1 MTRFQFLSII
11 LMMQSS
17 VLFSVCHASRQAS
30 DDSPK
35 LMALSFDDGPNTVT
49 TPKVLDVLEK
59 YGVPASFFVIGQE
72 ITPESAPLMLRA
84 MRLGCTIE
92 NHSWTHQHMAELTAD
107 SIVSEIQR
115 TSALVEHYTGRRPQ
129 LFRPPFI
136 SVSDSMYMVI
146 DLPFICGDSSDDWMA
161 DLDVEGRIRNIR
173 ERATDG
179 SIILM
184 HDFAG
189 NDRTAEAL
197 DTLIPQ
203 LLAEGV
209 RFVTVPELFG
219 LRGVVPEAHS
229 GIVWSRV
236 PRADAHRD
244 SCGVWQRLE
253 ADAFGKVAGDTL
265 YTLLDVRHPD
275 EFADAHLPGALN
287 IDVQTDGFLST
298 ALRTLDASRP
308 VALYCRS
315 GRRSQMASRQL
326 AGYGFTVAELAT
338 GIQGWQEA
346 GGEVVSGQP
355 VECFV
360 TPEGHTAYVHLIH
373 HGTLAVS
380 YRGTTIHIDPVTRMG
395 DHTVADLSAFGKAD
409 AIVVTHEHGDHLQP
423 EAISQLSDAHT
434 RLFLNSRSLASTQ
447 WGDTIRQGDVRQ
459 LTPHITLTAVPAYNT
474 TAGREKFHPQ
484 GNGFGVVIDL
494 DGLRLYVSGDTED
507 IPEMAR
513 LSGTIDVA
521 FLSAN
526 QPYTM
531 TVSQCVRAAR
541 IIRPRVLIPYHLGDT
556 DAEAIRQGLAGS
568 GIDVRLHDEMQ

>member
-1 MTRFQFLSII
+1 MKHPFYTLCAAAAVLLSA
-11 LMMQSS
+11 
-17 VLFSVCHASRQAS
+17 CHGAPSKGTVITP
-30 DDSPK
+30 DTP

-49 TPKVLDVLEK
+49 TPRVLDVLEK

-84 MRLGCTIE
+84 MKLGCTIE

-136 SVSDSMYMVI
+136 SVSDSMHTVI

-173 ERATDG
+173 QRATDG

-209 RFVTVPELFG
+209 RFVTVPELFS

-236 PRADAHRD
+236 PRADALRD
-244 SCGVWQRLE
+244 SCG
-253 ADAFGKVAGDTL
+253 
-265 YTLLDVRHPD
+265 Y
-275 EFADAHLPGALN
+275 
-287 IDVQTDGFLST
+287 
-298 ALRTLDASRP
+298 
-308 VALYCRS
+308 
-315 GRRSQMASRQL
+315 
-326 AGYGFTVAELAT
+326 
-338 GIQGWQEA
+338 
-346 GGEVVSGQP
+346 P
-355 VECFV
+355 VESFV

-434 RLFLNSRSLASTQ
+434 RLFLNSRSYASTQ

-531 TVSQCVRAAR
+531 TVSQCIRAAR